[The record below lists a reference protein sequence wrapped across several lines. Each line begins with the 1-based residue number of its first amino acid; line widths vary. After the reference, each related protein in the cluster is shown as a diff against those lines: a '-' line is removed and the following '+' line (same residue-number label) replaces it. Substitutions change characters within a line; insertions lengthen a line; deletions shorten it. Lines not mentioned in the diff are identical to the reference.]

1 MKNRILLVSNN
12 SPERDSFTKMLCDG
26 GYEVIAT
33 ESGREAVEKFV
44 AMPVSAIVLQH
55 ETPFDGADVF
65 AGNARTISELTDV
78 DPFLPLLLLC
88 DPEDELEHPTS
99 LMADTVLRHPI
110 RASALLDALDMLLG
124 ETLKERVFRKSGHVA
139 VL

>member
-12 SPERDSFTKMLCDG
+12 LHERESLTKMLRHG

-33 ESGREAVEKFV
+33 ESGREAVEEFL
-44 AMPVSAIVLQH
+44 AMPIRAIVLQH

-65 AGNARTISELTDV
+65 AGSARTIAELTDI

-88 DPEDELEHPTS
+88 DPEDKLEHPTS

-110 RASALLDALDMLLG
+110 CASALLDALDMLLG